1 MRREIVL
8 AGGECSSGATIGA
21 WRNSTPGIGL
31 IATSATT
38 GSAGA
43 GPIGSAFTKLRS
55 TCVRQSC
62 GACFVRWQHPC
73 AGCFDV
79 NERSTC
85 GQEKQFPQNRAAT
98 TNAAITELE
107 TARI

>member
-1 MRREIVL
+1 MRSERSL
-8 AGGECSSGATIGA
+8 SGGACSSGSGGH
-21 WRNSTPGIGL
+21 SPCHSKPVSGV
-31 IATSATT
+31 IAASATT

-43 GPIGSAFTKLRS
+43 GPIGSAFTKFCS

-62 GACFVRWQHPC
+62 GACFVRWQQPC
-73 AGCFDV
+73 AGCFEV
-79 NERSTC
+79 NESSTC

>member
-8 AGGECSSGATIGA
+8 PGGACSSGAGDHSPCHATTL
-21 WRNSTPGIGL
+21 SV

-38 GSAGA
+38 ASTGA
-43 GPIGSAFTKLRS
+43 GPTGSAFTKFRS

-62 GACFVRWQHPC
+62 GACFVRWQQPC

-79 NERSTC
+79 NERNTC
-85 GQEKQFPQNRAAT
+85 GQEKQFPQNSAAT
-98 TNAAITELE
+98 TSTAITELE